1 MALDGKLDMF
11 RSRPSCG
18 GAMSSVLTSRE
29 IADMVRN
36 VYPHVEKLT
45 EDYKQASI
53 EHLRAKR
60 RYDIREADEFLKAK
74 NAGATDEMAKRIALI
89 KASDEKEAMEDAA
102 AEKAAAR
109 LGSEAWQHLL
119 DVYSALSHVLNREL
133 KAFQASGQ

>member
-1 MALDGKLDMF
+1 
-11 RSRPSCG
+11 
-18 GAMSSVLTSRE
+18 MSSVLTSRE

-60 RYDIREADEFLKAK
+60 RYDIREADEFLQAKAK
-74 NAGATDEMAKRIALI
+74 GATDEMAKRIALI

-109 LGSEAWQHLL
+109 LGSESWQHLL
-119 DVYSALSHVLNREL
+119 DVYSALSHVLNREI